1 MIFSL
6 KQWLEKRRRLRQL
19 WKSDAQTLIERD
31 EPNAYYTAQRL
42 AARLRATGDQSGFFH
57 WTKVAAEVARRS
69 SVAEMDISVVEEI
82 ASDEFKKSRTR
93 ESSASDPS

>member
-1 MIFSL
+1 MISYL
-6 KQWLEKRRRLRQL
+6 RQWLEKRRRLRQL
-19 WKSDAQTLIERD
+19 WKSDAQMLIERD

-42 AARLRATGDQSGFFH
+42 AARSRATGDRSGFFH
-57 WTKVAAEVARRS
+57 WTKVAVEVARRS

-93 ESSASDPS
+93 ESSVFDPS